1 MSMKRHATKNGASEY
16 KSRKAHRGL
25 HKAARH
31 KSILARLSDE
41 QTCSIVELA
50 TALNVSGE
58 TIRRDIRELSAAGH
72 VAKVHG
78 AVVLPESETEQAYQ
92 KRLRINATE
101 KRAIADAAVKLIPDA
116 SSLMIDTGSTTT
128 YFARYLA
135 ERTRLIVITNCAEI
149 ARTVASKRG
158 NEVYLAGG
166 VLRVDDDATFGSS
179 AVTFVEQF
187 RADFAVLSVGGFSA
201 DGIMD
206 YHLEE
211 ARLAQA
217 MITRA
222 RTTMVLADSSKFRM
236 AAPVWIADW
245 SDVDVLVTDS
255 GASAD
260 LIKALEAKD
269 VEIRVVK

>member
-1 MSMKRHATKNGASEY
+1 MNVKRHRTNSGTSGHKG
-16 KSRKAHRGL
+16 RKANRGL

-31 KSILARLSDE
+31 RSILARLSDE
-41 QTCSIVELA
+41 HTCSIVELA

-58 TIRRDIRELSAAGH
+58 TIRRDIRELSGAGH

-92 KRLRINATE
+92 KRLRIHARE
-101 KRAIADAAVKLIPDA
+101 KQVIADAAVKLIPDA

-128 YFARYLA
+128 YFARYLS

-187 RADFAVLSVGGFSA
+187 RADFAVLSVGGFST

-222 RTTMVLADSSKFRM
+222 KRTMVLADSSKVRM

-245 SDVDVLVTDS
+245 ADVDVLVTDS
-255 GASAD
+255 GAAPD
-260 LIKALEAKD
+260 LVKALEAKD
-269 VEIRVVK
+269 VDVRVIR